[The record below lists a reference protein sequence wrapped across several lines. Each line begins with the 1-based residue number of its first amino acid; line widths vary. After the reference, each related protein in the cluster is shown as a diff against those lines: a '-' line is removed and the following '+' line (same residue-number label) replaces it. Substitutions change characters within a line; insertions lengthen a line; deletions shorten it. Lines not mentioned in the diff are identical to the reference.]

1 MEANPPV
8 QYYCDNYCNG
18 VGVKTTFQLEPD
30 GYYYC
35 SVCNARTTNIRS
47 VACDTDYIPVDE
59 GGGTTLYSK
68 RLYRKAPTKQKDYEL
83 SIDGDEKPKGF
94 GSGLLPDIETVARAM
109 RARYLEGLQVMLQKQ
124 CEVLMETY
132 KVSPLIC
139 GMAGPI
145 WLRYVVST
153 GVFHDGWA
161 ASVIANCKDLRAK
174 RVKGNK
180 NKSRREKVSID
191 EVYRMLRKSVPIYS
205 TLAVSLLSCHLAR
218 EPVLPT
224 DIIDWVREAKL
235 PYLSLFL
242 EMDRYIGT
250 TLAACPLKNRT
261 MFRPTL
267 ILGSWQLEAVAGK
280 IAEKIGLHLPPVNFY
295 AVARRWLE
303 ELSLPM
309 EILLR
314 ACRVYEWLL
323 PTELWISAN
332 GVVGFPSRVV
342 VMSVLVITLRIL
354 YDINDH
360 GSWEKNLSGVT
371 DRQGPWEEGCEM
383 KLNKSSEFDSRE
395 LLRVLE
401 AVHKDIEVKHEYLED
416 LNTYLKYYR
425 DVISAGL
432 TRDPELRVNRA
443 IQRCWN
449 IYSKQ
454 EDTLFDIK
462 PQNSNHKHKNI
473 NGKRCY
479 DDVMVSTSSES
490 STHLCPYTF
499 EKKCSLP
506 KCVVDSSLRGVR
518 ELERMRFEMEN
529 NWFCYLDPVS
539 KRKSKGYISY
549 KRVRDR
555 IFVYSVHADYYI
567 LLRALAKLAKV
578 DMRLLHASTLELER
592 KLTWIEDKIRA
603 SMNVPKDR
611 SKGGPVERQEFEFD

>member
-1 MEANPPV
+1 MEANTPTV
-8 QYYCDNYCNG
+8 QYYCDSYCNG
-18 VGVKTTFQLEPD
+18 AETTFQLQND

-35 SVCNARTTNIRS
+35 SECNTITYDILS
-47 VACDTDYIPVDE
+47 VACDTDDIFADE
-59 GGGTTLYSK
+59 GGGTTLYNQK
-68 RLYRKAPTKQKDYEL
+68 QHLRAPTKQKDDEL
-83 SIDGDEKPKGF
+83 SIDGDEKPRDS
-94 GSGLLPDIETVARAM
+94 GSRLLPDIETMARAT
-109 RARYLEGLQVMLQKQ
+109 RTRYLEGLQVMLQKQ
-124 CEVLMETY
+124 CEVLIETY

-145 WLRYVVST
+145 WLRYLAST
-153 GVFHDGWA
+153 GVFQEGWA

-174 RVKGNK
+174 RAKGSK
-180 NKSRREKVSID
+180 NKSRREKVTID
-191 EVYRMLRKSVPIYS
+191 EVYRRLRKSVPIYS
-205 TLAVSLLSCHLAR
+205 TLAVSLLLCHLAR

-224 DIIDWVREAKL
+224 DIIDWVWEAKL

-242 EMDRYIGT
+242 EMDRYIGANP
-250 TLAACPLKNRT
+250 AACPLKNRT

-280 IAEKIGLHLPPVNFY
+280 IVEKIGLHLPPVNFY
-295 AVARRWLE
+295 AIARRWLE

-309 EILLR
+309 EILPH

-332 GVVGFPSRVV
+332 GVVGFPTRVV

-354 YDINDH
+354 YDINGH
-360 GSWEKNLSGVT
+360 GSWEKILSGVT

-383 KLNKSSEFDSRE
+383 ELNKSSEFDSRE

-401 AVHKDIEVKHEYLED
+401 AVHKDIEVKHDYLED

-425 DVISAGL
+425 DVISVGMA
-432 TRDPELRVNRA
+432 RDPELRVNRA

-449 IYSKQ
+449 IYSKK
-454 EDTLFDIK
+454 EDTEFDIK
-462 PQNSNHKHKNI
+462 PEHLNHKHKNI

-479 DDVMVSTSSES
+479 DDVTISTSSES
-490 STHLCPYTF
+490 STRLCPHTF

-506 KCVVDSSLRGVR
+506 KCVVDSSLRGKR
-518 ELERMRFEMEN
+518 ELETMRFEMEN

-555 IFVYSVHADYYI
+555 FLIYAVHADYYI

-578 DMRLLHASTLELER
+578 DMRLLHDSTLELER
-592 KLTWIEDKIRA
+592 KLTWIEKKITA
-603 SMNVPKDR
+603 SMNVPKDQ
-611 SKGGPVERQEFEFD
+611 SEGVPVERQEFELD